1 MRRMLINAQSEELR
15 VAIIQ
20 NGLLVD
26 LDIERPD
33 IEQKKSNIYKGR
45 ISSIEPSL
53 NAVFVDYG
61 SERHGFLPVK
71 EIAKEYF
78 NLSDDAHLRNI
89 DIQKALRLGQE
100 ILVQVDK
107 EERGTKGAALTTF
120 ISLAG
125 SYLVL
130 MPNNPRAGGISRR
143 IEGDEREEL
152 RDRLNNLS
160 IPEGMGIIIRTAGV
174 TRNTEE
180 LQWDLAF
187 LLRYWDAIKQAA
199 ELKKAPYLIHQE
211 SDVIIRAIRDNL
223 RHDVTEII
231 IDEPTAFD
239 RAKSYLEQIRPDFAD
254 RIKLYTES
262 LPLFSYLQVERQI
275 EMAYQREV
283 HLPSGG
289 SIFIDLTEAL
299 VSIDINSAKATRGG
313 NIEETALHTNLEAA
327 EEIARQLRIRDIGGL
342 VVIDFIDMVNIKN
355 QRDVEN
361 RLRDSLQMDR
371 ARIQIGR
378 ISRFGLLEMSRQRL
392 RSSLNRSIHMTCPRC
407 NGQGS
412 VRSVESLAHSIVHLI
427 QEQAVK
433 MHNIEIQVQVPV
445 DVASYILNENRLAL
459 SNLEKE
465 TNVEVII
472 IPNEH
477 LESPNYSIRHVKLDP
492 NSKSPA
498 SYKLVKFPKTDA
510 VSTSRESV
518 TKSVIEPAINEFLAP
533 TSKTGMTP
541 QKPESTGLFKR
552 IIGAVFGPSPD
563 DHAPKKAEQPRAATP
578 APAATERATDHNKRR
593 PNNNQQ
599 GGRRNNPRQ
608 QQSRDHAQ
616 DNDEQRDDDNRR
628 DDHPREERQHRDE
641 RQPRDDQRRDG
652 NRRNDRPQRDDRRP
666 RRDDTRTEKKAD
678 DAFVPMQM
686 GAPTP
691 KEAPAVIEQ
700 QPVVAAVIPT
710 PVVAPAAPTPTPA
723 PQINLVTEPSPLEKE
738 SVALQQVRGRGD
750 ETQEEIQAR
759 VREQLKEIRSETTKT
774 GNYKGLGADEAGLQQ
789 VKTKQD
795 DKR

>member
-1 MRRMLINAQSEELR
+1 MRRMLISAKSQELR
-15 VAIIQ
+15 VAIVQ

-33 IEQKKSNIYKGR
+33 IEQNKSNIYWGR

-61 SERHGFLPVK
+61 RERHGFLPVK

-78 NLSDDAHLRNI
+78 NLNDDNQLRHI
-89 DIQKALRLGQE
+89 DIQKALRIGQE

-152 RDRLNNLS
+152 RERLNNLN

-187 LLRYWDAIKQAA
+187 LLRYWDAIKQATN
-199 ELKKAPYLIHQE
+199 LKKAPYLIHEE

-223 RHDVTEII
+223 RHDVAEII
-231 IDEPTAFD
+231 IDDPTAFD
-239 RAKSYLEQIRPDFAD
+239 RAKNYLEQVRPDFAS
-254 RIKLYTES
+254 RIKLYSES

-342 VVIDFIDMVNIKN
+342 VVIDFIDMVNPKN

-392 RSSLNRSIHMTCPRC
+392 RSSLNRSIHNTCPRC

-433 MHNIEIQVQVPV
+433 MHNIEIQVQVPI
-445 DVASYILNENRLAL
+445 DVASYILNENRATL
-459 SNLEKE
+459 STIEKE
-465 TNVEVII
+465 TNVQVII

-477 LESPNYSIRHVKLDP
+477 LESPNYSIKHVKIDP
-492 NSKSPA
+492 HSKSPA
-498 SYKLVKFPKTDA
+498 SYKLVKLPKLDGVTSSKDI
-510 VSTSRESV
+510 STKAF
-518 TKSVIEPAINEFLAP
+518 TEPAINEFLATTGIKP
-533 TSKTGMTP
+533 DIAPHKQKTA
-541 QKPESTGLFKR
+541 QSGLMKR
-552 IIGAVFGPSPD
+552 ILGAVFGAAPENNP
-563 DHAPKKAEQPRAATP
+563 PKKSEQPRSETP
-578 APAATERATDHNKRR
+578 SSTEKPEQRHTKKPVSTQPQRERR
-593 PNNNQQ
+593 QSSNTSNSRSSSNNSQNQGQ
-599 GGRRNNPRQ
+599 GRRHPHSR
-608 QQSRDHAQ
+608 QQSREQLGHN
-616 DNDEQRDDDNRR
+616 DNNPHNRR
-628 DDHPREERQHRDE
+628 DEPSSQRRHDEPKHDHHRREEHQDNQHKRE
-641 RQPRDDQRRDG
+641 PLQEETHITPV
-652 NRRNDRPQRDDRRP
+652 NMPNPV
-666 RRDDTRTEKKAD
+666 EK
-678 DAFVPMQM
+678 
-686 GAPTP
+686 
-691 KEAPAVIEQ
+691 
-700 QPVVAAVIPT
+700 PVVVQKQT
-710 PVVAPAAPTPTPA
+710 PVTPAAPPVATTAPPA
-723 PQINLVTEPSPLEKE
+723 MHLVKEPSPLET
-738 SVALQQVRGRGD
+738 ATTTLTQVRSRGD
-750 ETQEEIQAR
+750 HTQEEIQAR
-759 VREQLKEIRSETTKT
+759 IKEQLKEIRSETTAVVHY
-774 GNYKGLGADEAGLQQ
+774 GGLGGNGEALQQ

-795 DKR
+795 A